1 MKHFFK
7 PLVLALGLTFLVFA
21 CDGAYDSL
29 VNTQEE
35 NNPMPSIGG
44 DSGNADFSKLVTIGN
59 SLTAGFKDGAL
70 YNFAQ
75 QNSLGAQLARQ
86 MSFAGGS
93 STFNQPDINSANG
106 FNSAAS
112 NLGQGIILGR
122 FKLDPTIPGPSPV
135 IGGELPTAFGGDRAA
150 LNNFGVPGIQVGQLL
165 VPDTGNPNS
174 PLFNPLYARFASNPG
189 VSTILG
195 DAIAANPTFFTL
207 WIGNNDVLG
216 FALSGASNPAI
227 LTSPADFTTRFTT
240 VVNQLMANT
249 DAKGLVAD
257 IPALLFAPYFRA
269 VPYNAVNFTQNDAA
283 QVQQLNA
290 AFSGFNMALAGLAGN
305 GLITNDEVNR
315 RKVQYVVGSNP
326 VLIHDPGL
334 EDLGPKFDMLVQA
347 GAISAE
353 QRAALQPYVQ
363 ARPMTVSQ
371 TTGPEILLLNAA
383 QVLGRPADPSNPLSI
398 VGVVVPLANQF
409 HLTSAQIVQIET
421 ARQTFNTII
430 NNVVQAANG
439 SSQPRLALYR
449 TNVASSSFSKIWG
462 LDGSS
467 IGIRIGGAT
476 LLPDFSPN
484 GVFSTDGIH
493 PNSRGVA
500 IVVNDMIDVINSTF
514 NSSIPEINV
523 LSLPG
528 VQLCAGDCVS
538 QQNAIMSMGIDFSHI
553 PLN

>member
-1 MKHFFK
+1 MKHIFK
-7 PLVLALGLTFLVFA
+7 PLVLALALSFLVFA

-44 DSGNADFSKLVTIGN
+44 NSGDADFSKLVTIGN

-70 YNFAQ
+70 YDFAQ

-93 STFNQPDINSANG
+93 STFNQPDINSING

-112 NLGQGIILGR
+112 SLGQGIILGR
-122 FKLDPTIPGPSPV
+122 FKLDTSIPGPSPV
-135 IGGELPTAFGGDRAA
+135 VGGELPSLFEGDKAA

-165 VPDTGNPNS
+165 IPETGNPGS
-174 PLFNPLYARFASNPG
+174 PFFNPLYGRFASNPG

-195 DAIAANPTFFTL
+195 DAIAANPSFFTL

-227 LTSPADFTTRFTT
+227 LTSPADFNTRFSA
-240 VVNQLMANT
+240 VVNQLLSNT
-249 DAKGLVAD
+249 TAKGLVAD

-269 VPYNAVNFTQNDAA
+269 VPYNAISFTDAA
-283 QVQQLNA
+283 QVDQLNA
-290 AFSGFNMALAGLAGN
+290 AFTGFNMALAGLAGN
-305 GLITNDEVNR
+305 GLISTDEVNR
-315 RKVQYVVGSNP
+315 RSVQYVVGSNP
-326 VLIHDPGL
+326 VLIQDPDL
-334 EDLGPKFDMLVQA
+334 EDLGPKFDILVAA
-347 GAISAE
+347 GAISPE

-363 ARPMTVSQ
+363 ARPMAVSAQ
-371 TTGPEILLLNAA
+371 TGPEILLLNAA
-383 QVLGRPADPSNPLSI
+383 QVLGTLADPSNPASVI
-398 VGVVVPLANQF
+398 GVALPLPNQF
-409 HLTSAQIVQIET
+409 HLTSAQIIQVET
-421 ARQTFNTII
+421 ARQTFNTIM
-430 NNVVQAANG
+430 NNVVQGANG
-439 SSQPRLALYR
+439 SGQPRLAFYK
-449 TNVASSSFSKIWG
+449 TNEVTSAFSKIWG

-467 IGIRIGGAT
+467 LGIRIGGAT

-500 IVVNDMIDVINSTF
+500 IVVNDMINVINNTF

-528 VQLCAGDCVS
+528 IQLCAGDCVS
-538 QQNAIMSMGIDFSHI
+538 QQGRILTMGIDFSHI

>member
-1 MKHFFK
+1 MKHIFK
-7 PLVLALGLTFLVFA
+7 PLVLAIGLAFLVFA

-44 DSGNADFSKLVTIGN
+44 DSGNADFTKLVTIGN

-70 YNFAQ
+70 YDFAQ

-93 STFNQPDINSANG
+93 ATFNQPNINSANG

-112 NLGQGIILGR
+112 NIGQGIILGR
-122 FKLDPTIPGPSPV
+122 FKLDTSIPGPSPV
-135 IGGELPTAFGGDRAA
+135 IGGQLPTLFDGDRAA

-165 VPDTGNPNS
+165 SPDTGNPSS
-174 PLFNPLYARFASNPG
+174 PLFNPLYARFASAPG
-189 VSTILG
+189 STILG

-227 LTSPADFTTRFTT
+227 LTSQADFTTRFST
-240 VVNQLMANT
+240 VINQLMTNT
-249 DAKGLVAD
+249 TAKGLVAD

-269 VPYNAVNFTQNDAA
+269 VPYNAVRFGEADAG
-283 QVQQLNA
+283 QVAQLNA

-305 GLITNDEVNR
+305 GLITSAEADR
-315 RKVQYVVGSNP
+315 RKVQYVVGPNP
-326 VLIHDPGL
+326 VLINDPGL

-347 GAISAE
+347 GAISPE

-371 TTGPEILLLNAA
+371 TTGPEILLLPAA
-383 QVLGRPADPSNPLSI
+383 SVLGRPADPSNPLSI

-409 HLTSAQIVQIET
+409 HLTSAQIVQVET
-421 ARQTFNTII
+421 ARQTFNAII
-430 NNVVQAANG
+430 KNVVQAANG
-439 SSQPRLALYR
+439 SGQPRLALYE
-449 TNVASSSFSKIWG
+449 TNATSSSFAKIWG

-467 IGIRIGGAT
+467 LGIRIGGAT

-500 IVVNDMIDVINSTF
+500 VVVNDMISIINNTF
-514 NSSIPEINV
+514 NASVPEINI

-538 QQNAIMSMGIDFSHI
+538 QQGTVMSMGIDFSHI